1 MPQKIY
7 KDRDVW
13 MVNKKQKL
21 KEKNGHIIFPGPNHK
36 MLNSVSC
43 GSLLREKL
51 LLIILGYSVT

>member
-1 MPQKIY
+1 
-7 KDRDVW
+7 
-13 MVNKKQKL
+13 MVNKKQKF
-21 KEKNGHIIFPGPNHK
+21 KEKNGHIIFPGPNYK